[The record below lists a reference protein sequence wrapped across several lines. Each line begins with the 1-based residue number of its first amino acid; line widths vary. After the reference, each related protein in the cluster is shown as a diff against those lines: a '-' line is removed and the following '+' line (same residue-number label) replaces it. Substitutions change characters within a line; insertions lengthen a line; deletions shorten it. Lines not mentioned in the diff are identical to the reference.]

1 MLGGKFD
8 LGLHQVVRNHI
19 YSLTNG
25 LWLFCLLHFTTQTC
39 AITNLLGGR
48 MTEASL
54 DLTLRTSF
62 ITCLEYHRWSV
73 SDSSI
78 LPTPIRTAVKW
89 GNINAFAVQ
98 LQGKGQI

>member
-25 LWLFCLLHFTTQTC
+25 LWLFCQLHFT
-39 AITNLLGGR
+39 
-48 MTEASL
+48 TEASL

-62 ITCLEYHRWSV
+62 ISCLGYHQWSV

-89 GNINAFAVQ
+89 VNINAFAVQ